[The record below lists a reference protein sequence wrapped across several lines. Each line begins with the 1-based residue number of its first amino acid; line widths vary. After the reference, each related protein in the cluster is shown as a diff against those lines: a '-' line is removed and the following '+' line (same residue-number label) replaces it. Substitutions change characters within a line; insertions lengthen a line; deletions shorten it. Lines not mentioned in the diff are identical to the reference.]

1 MTRWGGG
8 ESVAG
13 VASDIGDS
21 GGDGPPRRTS
31 LLPRLCPSE
40 NKTETLGQIDCLCR
54 LFFFFQ
60 KWGDLAVAAEG
71 GAIARSLV
79 ISSIVEA
86 RTE

>member
-1 MTRWGGG
+1 MTLAT
-8 ESVAG
+8 VAATG
-13 VASDIGDS
+13 LIVEQVCCRASGRAKT
-21 GGDGPPRRTS
+21 RRKRSDKLTVYA
-31 LLPRLCPSE
+31 
-40 NKTETLGQIDCLCR
+40 DFF
-54 LFFFFQ
+54 FFFFQ